1 MIKSNS
7 PTEYSQAVAV
17 YNKKSSAKYTGLNLV
32 HLQGLEPRTH

>member
-7 PTEYSQAVAV
+7 PTESSWAVAI
-17 YNKKSSAKYTGLNLV
+17 YNKKSRAKYTGLNLV

>member
-7 PTEYSQAVAV
+7 PAESVGLV
-17 YNKKSSAKYTGLNLV
+17 IYNKKSRAKYTGSNLV